1 MYSNNSVIF
10 KVNKTFLAFVCT
22 QNYNTKRRKYMY
34 KEDVTFE
41 HPLEILHNITNK
53 LAQSNQ
59 VISF

>member
-10 KVNKTFLAFVCT
+10 KVNKHFYSFVCI
-22 QNYNTKRRKYMY
+22 QNYNSMKGKYIY

-41 HPLEILHNITNK
+41 HPLEILHNIKNK